1 MCINGMKT
9 LKQDTSRYMQQ
20 ASSNAWFAFSAVS
33 ASYSRNGRMSRFT
46 ELQVRLAYTSK
57 VAATVAAARR
67 TLADAVKVDAAEA
80 DGDGARAVESLP
92 VPAGDVAEGADDEDD
107 GDPPKNGAPED
118 GAGAGIMATSV
129 KKFAKVL
136 LNKERNHYVPLLKP
150 GDPPGMET
158 ATTQEGD
165 R

>member
-20 ASSNAWFAFSAVS
+20 SSNDAWFAFSSVS
-33 ASYSRNGRMSRFT
+33 GKYSRNGCMSRFT
-46 ELQVRLAYTSK
+46 EVQVRPAYTSK
-57 VAATVAAARR
+57 VVAATVAAARR

-92 VPAGDVAEGADDEDD
+92 VPADDVAEGADEDD

-118 GAGAGIMATSV
+118 GAGARIMETSV
-129 KKFAKVL
+129 
-136 LNKERNHYVPLLKP
+136 
-150 GDPPGMET
+150 
-158 ATTQEGD
+158 Q
-165 R
+165 